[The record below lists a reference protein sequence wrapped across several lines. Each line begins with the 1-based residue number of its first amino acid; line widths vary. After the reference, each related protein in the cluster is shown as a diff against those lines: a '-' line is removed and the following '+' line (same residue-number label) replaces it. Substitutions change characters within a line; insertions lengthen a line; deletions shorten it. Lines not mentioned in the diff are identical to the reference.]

1 MRIGLGLDI
10 HDEKCAAFAVYA
22 GGGRPKK
29 NQQEFLDEFNVLFRR
44 VKTNPEDMAKM
55 IEYLDG
61 HEVHVL
67 IENSTIAHRVYRMLS
82 ELGCNVLVAQSADL
96 DRIVNSVKKNDDNDA
111 RELAAYMRRRLHG
124 EYEFA
129 VCHIP
134 SPDCMARKELVRAV
148 YIDKIE
154 LANTKKRVR
163 ARIKIH
169 GADLRNYQDVSCP
182 ASLKQLKATRDPY
195 LCYQARVMSDAKSR
209 IEEATRLI
217 DYYFGKEEDYTLLM
231 TIPGIGPVM
240 AGYLTTIIDGIDR
253 FDRSSELEAYF
264 GLVPKQHASA
274 NSDPDCRT
282 THRGDR
288 YAREFL
294 GYAVMAHIKHAP
306 DSVVTHMWHRLKS
319 RGKNHKKVLRA
330 CSRKLLKVVWS
341 VLKHRRPFTT
351 DTNLLRLARGSAAE
365 IESRLSELEDAEVD
379 EVCDSMEVSAKE

>member
-169 GADLRNYQDVSCP
+169 GADLRN
-182 ASLKQLKATRDPY
+182 
-195 LCYQARVMSDAKSR
+195 
-209 IEEATRLI
+209 
-217 DYYFGKEEDYTLLM
+217 
-231 TIPGIGPVM
+231 
-240 AGYLTTIIDGIDR
+240 
-253 FDRSSELEAYF
+253 
-264 GLVPKQHASA
+264 
-274 NSDPDCRT
+274 
-282 THRGDR
+282 
-288 YAREFL
+288 
-294 GYAVMAHIKHAP
+294 
-306 DSVVTHMWHRLKS
+306 
-319 RGKNHKKVLRA
+319 
-330 CSRKLLKVVWS
+330 
-341 VLKHRRPFTT
+341 
-351 DTNLLRLARGSAAE
+351 
-365 IESRLSELEDAEVD
+365 
-379 EVCDSMEVSAKE
+379 